1 MAEKRNLLIVDD
13 HPVVL
18 AGLQHLIMNEGI
30 YDKIFSAA
38 DIEGARKMAM
48 QTNISVAIIDL
59 ELGEENGI
67 QLIRLL
73 RQVSP
78 QVKVVV
84 YTMHEELWTIRQL
97 MNVNA
102 DAVVMKG
109 DNPKELLT
117 ALHMIEEGR
126 GYFSQQFVRLINR
139 QPAEGQVSLSEREL
153 EVLEHIS
160 NGLSTSDIAQRLNIS
175 SNTIEYHRHN
185 LMKKLQASNVAQM
198 VRKAMQMGLRFM
210 RC

>member
-30 YDKIFSAA
+30 YDKIISAT

-73 RQVSP
+73 R
-78 QVKVVV
+78 
-84 YTMHEELWTIRQL
+84 
-97 MNVNA
+97 
-102 DAVVMKG
+102 
-109 DNPKELLT
+109 
-117 ALHMIEEGR
+117 
-126 GYFSQQFVRLINR
+126 
-139 QPAEGQVSLSEREL
+139 
-153 EVLEHIS
+153 
-160 NGLSTSDIAQRLNIS
+160 
-175 SNTIEYHRHN
+175 
-185 LMKKLQASNVAQM
+185 
-198 VRKAMQMGLRFM
+198 
-210 RC
+210 